1 MRLFLGKALRP
12 LRKKLLRSHR
22 NSPLL
27 RSVRKMRLFLGKA
40 LRPLRKKLLRSHRN
54 SPLLRVSVA
63 CRQSFTANGAK

>member
-1 MRLFLGKALRP
+1 
-12 LRKKLLRSHR
+12 
-22 NSPLL
+22 
-27 RSVRKMRLFLGKA
+27 MRLFLGKA